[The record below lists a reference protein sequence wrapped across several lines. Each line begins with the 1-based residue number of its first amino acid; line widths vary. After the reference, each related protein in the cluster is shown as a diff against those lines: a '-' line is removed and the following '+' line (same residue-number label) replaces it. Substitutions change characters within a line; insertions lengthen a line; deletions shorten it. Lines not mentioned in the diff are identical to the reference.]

1 MNKFIKKF
9 IDWQQKAYNE
19 LGRKIFIIIAPIFFI
34 IFIFSPSYFLYKKIE
49 ISLGL
54 IYPTNIYLGILFLV
68 LGLALYIW
76 TIMLFSQVDGIQA
89 PIAPTQKLVTTG
101 AYAHSRNPMV
111 TGVILFVSGLGIILN
126 SLSFILIGF
135 IIPIS
140 YLIYIKL
147 IEEKELEA
155 RFGEEY
161 IAYKK
166 NTPFLIP
173 KLRGDKRRAS
183 SHK

>member
-1 MNKFIKKF
+1 MNKFIKKHV
-9 IDWQQKAYNE
+9 DWQQKVYNK
-19 LGRKIFIIIAPIFFI
+19 LGRKVFIIIAPMLFF

-49 ISLGL
+49 IPLGL
-54 IYPTNIYLGILFLV
+54 SYPINIYLGILILV
-68 LGLALYIW
+68 IGLALYIW
-76 TIMLFSQVDGIQA
+76 TIMLFSQVEGTQA

-101 AYAHSRNPMV
+101 AFAISRNPMV
-111 TGVILFVSGLGIILN
+111 TGVILFVLGLGIILN

-135 IIPIS
+135 VIPIS

-166 NTPFLIP
+166 KTPFLIP
-173 KLRGDKRRAS
+173 KLRGDKKHFKR
-183 SHK
+183 KN